1 MRREQASGVLMG
13 SGIFRRAIS
22 VSGAVRESIGL
33 PLHLLDHAIVFRI
46 ETGDSNIGNH
56 VP

>member
-46 ETGDSNIGNH
+46 EMGGSNIGNH